1 MPGEFDSRK
10 DSHSMD
16 EALNIFKAKV
26 QLNKYNIFNSE
37 HGILKV
43 FQQNDTTQIKSPPYA
58 AMRGSF

>member
-1 MPGEFDSRK
+1 MN
-10 DSHSMD
+10 

-26 QLNKYNIFNSE
+26 QLNKHNIFNSE

>member
-1 MPGEFDSRK
+1 
-10 DSHSMD
+10 MD

-26 QLNKYNIFNSE
+26 QLNKHNIFNSE

-43 FQQNDTTQIKSPPYA
+43 FQQNDTIQIKSPPYA

>member
-1 MPGEFDSRK
+1 
-10 DSHSMD
+10 MD

-26 QLNKYNIFNSE
+26 QLNKHIFNSE